1 MSFRKE
7 KKYRLTYSDMAK
19 VESQLLTKGMKKIY
33 PSRTIKSLY
42 FDNSNLD
49 MYHDSEEGVLP
60 RKKIR
65 IRWYNE
71 SNKFIKET
79 KISSI
84 EGRFKFT
91 LVEGNIE
98 TLKSLLRVRIFDVI
112 YGSLSP
118 VLIVEY
124 VRYYYEIEKLRITL
138 DRHITYRKPRIHS
151 GQKISDSE
159 CVMEVKVPIEC
170 DDDYIERLIPH
181 PVARFSKYSRG
192 LLSLEKKL

>member
-19 VESQLLTKGMKKIY
+19 VERHLITKGMKKIY

-42 FDNSNLD
+42 FDNRTLD
-49 MYHDSEEGVLP
+49 MHHDSEEGVLP

-71 SNKFIKET
+71 SNEFIKET

-91 LVEGNIE
+91 NAEGNID
-98 TLKSLLRVRIFDVI
+98 TLKSLLRVRIFDII

-138 DRHITYRKPRIHS
+138 DRHIAYRRPSIHS
-151 GQKISDSE
+151 GKKISDSE
-159 CVMEVKVPIEC
+159 CVMEVKVPLEC

-181 PVARFSKYSRG
+181 PIARFSKYSRG